1 MESVFFIYIQLFS
14 LIYYY
19 THFFMSNNEIVISFL
34 SEIMSEIQEMS
45 ITMNEFL
52 HLMKSVG

>member
-1 MESVFFIYIQLFS
+1 MESVFFIYIQLFF

-19 THFFMSNNEIVISFL
+19 TLFFMSNNEILISFL
-34 SEIMSEIQEMS
+34 SEIQEMS